1 MKVIYQGREREASE
15 IKSGDAAYYQIPGV
29 GEVPAAWVQVV
40 EAAEELEESEEPD
53 KPKPRRARNAATD

>member
-40 EAAEELEESEEPD
+40 EAAEPAEDSEDSE
-53 KPKPRRARNAATD
+53 KPKKRSKNAAAD